1 MPQSEKEFQAAV
13 IEFAQLN
20 GWMVAHFRP
29 GMMKSGRWVTPM
41 IGDPGFPDLTMV
53 RDGLLV
59 FAELKSEKG
68 RLSATQRQWRDQ
80 IEAVVQ
86 RAWGDWE
93 VPPRSGLYLDPVEY
107 FLWRP
112 SDWDKIERTL
122 RRRTT

>member
-13 IEFAQLN
+13 IEYAHLN

-41 IGDPGFPDLTMV
+41 IGDPGFPDLVMT
-53 RDGLLV
+53 RYDRLV

-68 RLSATQRQWRDQ
+68 RISEAQQAWRECLDKVA
-80 IEAVVQ
+80 EASVDPSSWSV
-86 RAWGDWE
+86 RDN
-93 VPPRSGLYLDPVEY
+93 PVEY

-112 SDWDKIERTL
+112 SDWDEIEQTL